1 MDIVWFSKPVPISE
15 GITGDIRYI
24 SNAQQA
30 IEVLNGNWREQG
42 SAKFQAALLACK
54 RAISGEIAPDI
65 ARSAF
70 VEAASEARVLS
81 E

>member
-1 MDIVWFSKPVPISE
+1 MNVVWFSKPVPISE
-15 GITGDIRYI
+15 GIIGDIRYV

-30 IEVLNGNWREQG
+30 IEALNSNWREQG
-42 SAKFQAALLACK
+42 SAKFHAAVLACQ
-54 RAISGEIAPDI
+54 RSISGAVSPEA

-70 VEAASEARVLS
+70 VEAASEARVLF